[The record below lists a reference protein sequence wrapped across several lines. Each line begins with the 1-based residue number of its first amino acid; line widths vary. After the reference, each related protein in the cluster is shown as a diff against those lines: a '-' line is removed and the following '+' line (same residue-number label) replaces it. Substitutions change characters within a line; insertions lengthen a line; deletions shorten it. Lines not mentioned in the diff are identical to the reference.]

1 MSHWIIDSHYM
12 SQSDQFRL
20 SGIIPSIRKRKKN
33 ETNPTGF
40 FFSNQDRL
48 DGPDMVSTFGYEAY
62 WFRPNILIVRS
73 DGKVQLLGSQGQVL
87 REM

>member
-12 SQSDQFRL
+12 SQSDRFRL
-20 SGIIPSIRKRKKN
+20 NGRFLKRKRNKN
-33 ETNPTGF
+33 ETLPTGG

-73 DGKVQLLGSQGQVL
+73 DGKVQLLGSQGQVI